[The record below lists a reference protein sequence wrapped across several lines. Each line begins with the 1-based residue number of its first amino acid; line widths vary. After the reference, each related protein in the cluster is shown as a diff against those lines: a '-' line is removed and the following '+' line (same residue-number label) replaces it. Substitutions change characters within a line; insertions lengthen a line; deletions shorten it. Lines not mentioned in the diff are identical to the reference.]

1 MQLRDN
7 LKDKDSRKS
16 LKLLLRV
23 RSSPQ
28 EKSQR
33 EAEITETEI
42 IVEKS
47 QRISLKMN
55 SRKVLILF
63 VIASTWLFSGCDTNN
78 ITDVNHTMRAR
89 NWSYAD
95 KVKAT
100 VDIKDSNKAYHI
112 YFKLRHTSDYRYSN
126 IFVLFN
132 LKTAQKKRNRRYE
145 FKLAQADG
153 QWNGAGSG
161 NLYTYEFPLLTNF
174 KFPAPGIYELELE
187 QNMRDNPLTEIS
199 DAGIKVSMAN

>member
-1 MQLRDN
+1 
-7 LKDKDSRKS
+7 
-16 LKLLLRV
+16 
-23 RSSPQ
+23 
-28 EKSQR
+28 
-33 EAEITETEI
+33 
-42 IVEKS
+42 
-47 QRISLKMN
+47 MN
-55 SRKVLILF
+55 NYKVLILF
-63 VIASTWLFSGCDTNN
+63 ATVFTLLFSGCDTNN
-78 ITDVNHTMRAR
+78 VTDVNHTMRSR

-95 KVKAT
+95 KVK
-100 VDIKDSNKAYHI
+100 VPVEIKDSNKAYNI

-126 IFVLFN
+126 IFVLLN

-174 KFPAPGIYELELE
+174 KFPAPGTYELELE

-199 DAGIKVSMAN
+199 DAGIRVSVAN